1 MSELPLPPTD
11 RYQAGQYKE
20 TVKMLAKSDRA
31 TVQRG
36 PVAVTVR
43 IYRARRS
50 GDILGRLKAVLE
62 ACAGVYYEHHSQ
74 IRELSATLLSDR
86 HSPRV
91 EVEVKPLQCADVGEI
106 LTSGG
111 NPGEIRG

>member
-11 RYQAGQYKE
+11 RHQAEQYRE
-20 TVKMLAKSDRA
+20 VVKMLAKCDRV

-50 GDILGRLKAVLE
+50 GDIVGRLKAVLD

-74 IRELSATLLSDR
+74 IRELHASLISDR

-91 EVEVKPLQCADVGEI
+91 EIEVNPVQCADVGSI
-106 LTSGG
+106 ATFGG